1 MLQRN
6 ELELLNSR
14 VTIILGLVLLAFG
27 VLTFGFWNH
36 QIARSPYYQQLAE
49 RNRIR
54 DIPLA
59 APRGRIYDREHR
71 IIADSRPSFN
81 LILTRENSARSV
93 EETIDL
99 LAPGIELSEAELLSR
114 IEPYLDEPEYEP
126 ILLAEDLSVDETAFV
141 EARKYELSEISL
153 ELSPRR
159 RYERKEVAAHLI
171 GYVGEITRSQLES
184 GEFVEIESGD
194 VVGQSGLE
202 RQYDSLLQGED
213 GIRRVI
219 VNTFGREMGL
229 LGEAQP
235 IPGKDLVTTLDLD
248 LQLAAEEALGDRTG
262 VAVAIIPKTGE
273 VLALVSRPAFDP
285 TLFAHGIR
293 QQEWDM
299 LLSDPRKPLQNR
311 AIQNRYSPGSVF
323 KIFMAAAGLEEDA
336 IGFEEAVFCPGHAV
350 FYGNRFDC
358 WRGGGHGAMDVRHAL
373 VESCNVFFYN
383 VGDRLGIER
392 ISRYAVMMGLGR
404 KTGIDLPG
412 EDAGLIPSED
422 WKLSTSNTRWYPG
435 ETISVS
441 IGQGPVSVTPLQLSW
456 AVGGLVV
463 GGKLIQPHLVD
474 PEIVRPLGIETAGLR
489 KEEYAIGEGT
499 VDTIREALWGAV
511 NDLGGTG
518 TRARVRG
525 FEVGGKTGTAQV
537 VAKDV
542 DPSRADLQD
551 HAWFVGFAP
560 YDDPEIVVSVFV
572 ENGGGGGAAAA
583 PVSQAIM
590 QVYFDKKVGLLTQG
604 DVNDI
609 AGLDTEISIAR

>member
-1 MLQRN
+1 MFQRN

-14 VTIILGLVLLAFG
+14 VTVILGLVLLAFG

-36 QIARSPYYQQLAE
+36 QIARSPYYRQLAE
-49 RNRIR
+49 RNRVR
-54 DIPLA
+54 DIPLP
-59 APRGRIYDREHR
+59 APRGQIYDRENR
-71 IIADSRPSFN
+71 IIADSRPSFD
-81 LILTRENSARSV
+81 LILTRENSDRSV

-99 LAPGIELSEAELLSR
+99 LGPGIELSEEELLSR

-126 ILLAEDLSVDETAFV
+126 ILLSEDLSLEETAFV

-153 ELSPRR
+153 VLSPRR
-159 RYERKEVAAHLI
+159 RYEGREVAAHLI
-171 GYVGEITRSQLES
+171 GYVGQITQSQLDS
-184 GEFVEIESGD
+184 GEFGEIQVGD

-202 RQYDSLLQGED
+202 RQYDRLLQGED
-213 GIRRVI
+213 GIRWVI
-219 VNTFGREMGL
+219 VNNFGREVGL
-229 LGEAQP
+229 LGEARP
-235 IPGKDLVTTLDLD
+235 VPGKNLVTTLDLD

-262 VAVAIIPKTGE
+262 VAVALIPRTGE

-285 TLFAHGIR
+285 TLFAQGIR
-293 QQEWDM
+293 QNEWDM

-323 KIFMAAAGLEEDA
+323 KIFIAAAGLEEQE
-336 IGFEEAVFCPGHAV
+336 IGFEEAVFCPGHSV

-358 WRGGGHGAMDVRHAL
+358 WRGGGHGTMDVHHAL
-373 VESCNVFFYN
+373 VHSCNVFFYN

-392 ISRYAVMMGLGR
+392 ISQYAGMMGLGR

-412 EDAGLIPSED
+412 EDAGLIPSEE
-422 WKLSTSNTRWYPG
+422 WKQSTSDTRWFPG

-441 IGQGPVSVTPLQLSW
+441 IGQGPLSVTPLQLTW

-463 GGKLIQPHLVD
+463 GGKLVQPHLAD
-474 PEIVRPLGIETAGLR
+474 PEVVRPLGFEVSSLR
-489 KEEYAIGEGT
+489 EEEYGLGEDTLNT
-499 VDTIREALWGAV
+499 VRQALWGAV
-511 NDLGGTG
+511 NELGTA

-542 DPSRADLQD
+542 DPSRADLKD

-560 YDDPEIVVSVFV
+560 YDDPEIVVGVFV

-583 PVSQAIM
+583 PVAQAIM
-590 QVYFDKKVGLLTQG
+590 QVYFDKKGGLFTQG
-604 DVNDI
+604 KVDEV
-609 AGLDTEISIAR
+609 AELSTETLSAR

>member
-1 MLQRN
+1 MFQPN
-6 ELELLNSR
+6 ELERLNGR
-14 VTIILGLVLLAFG
+14 VSIILGLVVLAFG
-27 VLTFGFWNH
+27 VLAFGFWSH
-36 QIARSPYYQQLAE
+36 QIARSPYYRQLAE

-59 APRGRIYDREHR
+59 APRGHIYDRENR

-99 LAPGIELSEAELLSR
+99 LAPGIELSRAEMLTR
-114 IEPYLDEPEYEP
+114 IKPYLDEPEYEP
-126 ILLAEDLSVDETAFV
+126 ILLAEDLSADETAFV

-159 RYERKEVAAHLI
+159 RYERREVAAHLI
-171 GYVGEITRSQLES
+171 GYVGEITQSRLES
-184 GEFVEIESGD
+184 EEFPTIESGD

-202 RQYDSLLQGED
+202 RQYDRLLQGRD

-219 VNTFGREMGL
+219 VNNFGREMGF
-229 LGEAQP
+229 LGEVRP
-235 IPGKDLVTTLDLD
+235 IPGNDLVTTLDLD
-248 LQLAAEEALGDRTG
+248 LQIVAEEALGDRTG
-262 VAVAIIPKTGE
+262 VAVAMIPGTGE
-273 VLALVSRPAFDP
+273 ILALVSRPAFDP
-285 TLFAHGIR
+285 TLFAQGIR
-293 QQEWDM
+293 QQEWDA
-299 LLSDPRKPLQNR
+299 LLADPAKPLQNR

-323 KIFMAAAGLEEDA
+323 KIFMATAGMEEEEL
-336 IGFEEAVFCPGHAV
+336 GFEETVFCPGHAV

-358 WRGGGHGAMDVRHAL
+358 WRGGGHGAMDVHHAL
-373 VESCNVFFYN
+373 VHSCNVFFYT

-392 ISRYAVMMGLGR
+392 ISQYAVKMGLGR

-412 EDAGLIPSED
+412 EDPGLIPSEA
-422 WKLSTSNTRWYPG
+422 WKQSTSDTRWFPG

-441 IGQGPVSVTPLQLSW
+441 IGQGPISVTPLQLTW

-463 GGKLIQPHLVD
+463 GGKLMQPHLVN
-474 PEIVRPLGIETAGLR
+474 PELVRPLDPDVPGLR
-489 KEEYAIGEGT
+489 KEEYSIGTET
-499 VDTIREALWGAV
+499 LNTMRQALWGVV
-511 NDLGGTG
+511 NELGTG

-542 DPSRADLQD
+542 VPGRADLED

-560 YDDPEIVVSVFV
+560 YDDPEIVVGVFV

-583 PVSQAIM
+583 PVAQAIM
-590 QVYFDKKVGLLTQG
+590 QVYFDKKGGLSTQG
-604 DVNDI
+604 NINDV
-609 AGLDTEISIAR
+609 AGLMNEPLSDR